1 MSPNL
6 IHANKK
12 RMVHSCDFLVQKED
26 KVTLEA
32 WLATCV
38 AVALVDRQAG
48 LGGLIHLLL
57 PEPTGTDIAF
67 QPATYASTGLPL
79 LISGLRA
86 AGAALS
92 RLEASVAGGSLVA
105 PVSAHDMRLNI
116 GGRTTDV
123 ALAILAQAGIPV
135 AKAEIGGYGHWKLS
149 LDCWSW
155 ETSIAPLWQPGQDP
169 PLRQA
174 APDLTPD
181 GIGRAIAMVR
191 PIPQIALKIIQLTQD
206 GDYAMAGL
214 AAEVRQ
220 DQFMSGRVLSL
231 CNSAFL
237 AHRGHIDSVQGAL
250 SLLGE
255 RKFVQIAMAACLEGM
270 LPESPWGYS
279 LCRGGL
285 FHHALGTARVA
296 EELARFTG
304 RADAEVAFTAGLLHD
319 IGKIILDQYLAAS
332 SPYFYRTVHAGG
344 RELCEVEH
352 EQFGIDHTDMGRR
365 LGEEWALP
373 DNLIEV
379 ISHHHDPEHATL
391 DRDLVTLVYL
401 ADLLM
406 AGFQPGCD
414 LGGMNSGQLVANLGR
429 VGLTP
434 EQFPVIA
441 DRMPRNIF
449 MYNKHQEGGAV

>member
-6 IHANKK
+6 RHALQK
-12 RMVHSCDFLVQKED
+12 RMVHSCDLCVQKRD
-26 KVTLEA
+26 KVILEA

-38 AVALVDRQAG
+38 AVTLVDRQAG
-48 LGGLIHLLL
+48 VGGLVHLLL
-57 PEPTGTDIAF
+57 PEPMCSDIAF
-67 QPATYASTGLPL
+67 VPATYASTGLPL
-79 LISGLRA
+79 LISQLRA
-86 AGAALS
+86 AGVALE
-92 RLEASVAGGSLVA
+92 RLEACVAGGSLVA

-123 ALAILAQAGIPV
+123 VLAILAQARIPV
-135 AKAEIGGYGHWKLS
+135 IKEEIGGYGHWKLS
-149 LDCWSW
+149 LDCSSW

-174 APDLTPD
+174 MPDLTPD

-191 PIPQIALKIIQLTQD
+191 PIPQVALKIIQMTQN
-206 GDYAMAGL
+206 GDYAMGGL

-250 SLLGE
+250 TLLGE

-270 LPESPWGYS
+270 LPESPLGYS

-332 SPYFYRTVHAGG
+332 SPYFYRTMHTGG
-344 RELCEVEH
+344 RSLFELER
-352 EQFGIDHTDMGRR
+352 EQFGIDHADMGRR

-379 ISHHHDPEHATL
+379 ISHHHDPGRATL
-391 DRDLVTLVYL
+391 NQELVTLVYL

-406 AGFQPGCD
+406 TGFQPGCS
-414 LGGMNSGQLVANLGR
+414 LEGMNSAQLEAHLGR

-441 DRMPRNIF
+441 DRMPRSIF
-449 MYNKHQEGGAV
+449 SYKQHLEGGEV